1 LYVANIIYSEQTP
14 YQRIVITSSGR
25 DFRLFLNGDIQFSS
39 LDEYRY
45 HEVLVHPVM
54 SIPRSHENI
63 LVLGGGDG
71 FVARELLKYDDVE
84 RITVVDLDPAVT
96 ELARTYPVLQ
106 RLNGDSMS
114 DPRVTVVN
122 ADAYRYVQDSDE
134 LFNVIIIDLP
144 DPNNESL
151 SKLYSDAF
159 YRLVMQ
165 RLTPDGAFV
174 TQATSPYFARRSFW
188 TIAHTAEAAGFHT
201 LALHT
206 YVPTFGEWGYVIG
219 TPLQA
224 PQLSVPEIELRYLTP
239 DVLLTTQ
246 IFDPDIADAPE
257 YITVNTLDNPI
268 LPRFYEQDWRR
279 WN

>member
-1 LYVANIIYSEQTP
+1 
-14 YQRIVITSSGR
+14 
-25 DFRLFLNGDIQFSS
+25 
-39 LDEYRY
+39 
-45 HEVLVHPVM
+45 LVV
-54 SIPRSHENI
+54 
-63 LVLGGGDG
+63 
-71 FVARELLKYDDVE
+71 RELLKYEDVQE
-84 RITVVDLDPAVT
+84 IVLVDLDPAIT
-96 ELARTYPVLQ
+96 NLARNFPLLE
-106 RLNGDSMS
+106 RLNGDSLN
-114 DPRVTVVN
+114 DPRVTIVN
-122 ADAYRYVQDSDE
+122 QDAYKYPEEGTE

-151 SKLYSDAF
+151 SKLYSDTF